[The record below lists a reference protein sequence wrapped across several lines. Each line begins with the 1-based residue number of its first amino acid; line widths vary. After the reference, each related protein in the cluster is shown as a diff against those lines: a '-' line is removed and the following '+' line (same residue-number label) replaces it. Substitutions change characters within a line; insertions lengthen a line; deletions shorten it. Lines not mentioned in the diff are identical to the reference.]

1 MACIL
6 SAPASGHLLDSLESC
21 ARLTYNREFINEAEL
36 HLLKNLSQ
44 SKTAVKI
51 FLGAVLVLICVAM
64 ALTLA
69 PVGGIGGSNTGSP
82 DAVATVG
89 GQDISVMAVRQQ
101 FAQDTRGQNIPQVMQ
116 GLYMRQVLDQMVFK
130 RLLSMEA
137 DRLGIQ
143 VTPDEVTQRI
153 KQLLPTAFPGGVWV
167 GAERYA
173 QEVQMRTGMSVPE
186 FEDQVQTMVLEDKF
200 KFLVTDGIGVTPQE
214 IEARYRYTNEKVQL
228 DYVEVKP
235 ADLQSSINPTDAEL
249 SGYFTKN
256 EAQYQVPEKRSA
268 KYALLD
274 LDQLKQSIKISDA
287 DVQAYYQ
294 QHVDDYKVE
303 NRVNVA
309 HVLFNTLGK
318 TDAEV
323 ALIKVQAQKVDDQAK
338 HGANFADLAKKYSED
353 TNTKDKGGN
362 IGWIVTGQTAP
373 AFEKAAFSLPKG
385 GISDLVQT
393 PYSFDIIKVLDKE
406 EAHTKTLAEVKDSI
420 VNTLTQEKLNSEEGD
435 VSDKLAAAVRQS
447 NQQGLDAI
455 AKQFNLQTGETPLVS
470 VTDSVGDLGST
481 PALQEAL
488 FSLHPGELSQP
499 ISINRGYVI
508 LSVDKIVTGHQGT
521 LAEVRD
527 RVLSDYRKQRAQDMA
542 GQKAQEL
549 VKNAKGGTAF
559 EKAAKSLGLEAK
571 TTDPITRTSQVGD
584 IGPATELEAAFNM
597 NQGQT
602 GAPLLLNGNWVVYQ
616 VKSKQGASPED
627 LAKAKDGLEKQILQE
642 KQQTA
647 FEAFHDA
654 LQKRYEQEGKLAFN
668 PTNLKLLTNQASS

>member
-1 MACIL
+1 M
-6 SAPASGHLLDSLESC
+6 
-21 ARLTYNREFINEAEL
+21 
-36 HLLKNLSQ
+36 LKNLSQ

-101 FAQDTRGQNIPQVMQ
+101 FAQQTRGQNIPQYMQ
-116 GLYMRQVLDQMVFK
+116 GLYLHQVLDQMVFK
-130 RLLSMEA
+130 RLLAMEA

-173 QEVQMRTGMSVPE
+173 QEVEVRTGMSVPE
-186 FEDQVQTMVLEDKF
+186 FEDYVSTAVLVDKF
-200 KFLVTDGIGVTPQE
+200 KFLVTDGISVTPQE
-214 IEARYRYTNEKVQL
+214 VEARYRYTNEKVQL
-228 DYVEVKP
+228 DYVEIKP
-235 ADLQSSINPTDAEL
+235 SDLQSSVNPTDTEL
-249 SGYFTKN
+249 SAYFTKN
-256 EAQYQVPEKRSA
+256 EAQYQAPEKRSA

-274 LDQLKQSIKISDA
+274 LNQLKQSIKVSDA

-294 QHVDDYKVE
+294 QHLDDYKVE

-309 HVLFNTLGK
+309 HILFNTLGK

-323 ALIKVQAQKVDDQAK
+323 ALIKVQAQKVDDQVK
-338 HGANFADLAKKYSED
+338 HGANFEDLAKKYSED
-353 TNTKDKGGN
+353 ANTKSKGGV
-362 IGWIVTGQTAP
+362 IGWIVAGQTAP
-373 AFEKAAFSLPKG
+373 AFEKAAFSLPKDG
-385 GISDLVQT
+385 VSDLVQT

-406 EAHTKTLAEVKDSI
+406 EAHTKSLGEVKDSI
-420 VNTLTQEKLNSEEGD
+420 ANTLTQEKLNSEEGD
-435 VSDKLAAAVRQS
+435 LSDKLAAAVRQS
-447 NQQGLDAI
+447 NQQGIDAI

-470 VTDSVGDLGST
+470 VTEPVGDLGST

-508 LSVDKIVTGHQGT
+508 LSVDKIVAEHQGT

-527 RVLSDYRKQRAQDMA
+527 RVLADYRKQKAQDLA

-549 VKNAKGGTAF
+549 VKDAKNGTAF
-559 EKAAKSLGLEAK
+559 DKAAKSLGLGVK

-584 IGPATELEAAFNM
+584 VGPATELEAAFNM
-597 NQGQT
+597 NEGQT
-602 GAPLLLNGNWVVYQ
+602 GGPVLLNGNWVVYK

-627 LAKAKDGLEKQILQE
+627 FAKAKDGLEKEILAD
-642 KQQTA
+642 KQQAA

-668 PTNLKLLTNQASS
+668 ATNLKLLMNQASS

>member
-1 MACIL
+1 M
-6 SAPASGHLLDSLESC
+6 
-21 ARLTYNREFINEAEL
+21 
-36 HLLKNLSQ
+36 LKNLSQ

-101 FAQDTRGQNIPQVMQ
+101 FAQQTRGQNIPQYMQ
-116 GLYMRQVLDQMVFK
+116 GLYLHQVLDQMVFK
-130 RLLSMEA
+130 RLLAMEA

-173 QEVQMRTGMSVPE
+173 QEVEVRTGMSVPE
-186 FEDQVQTMVLEDKF
+186 FEDYVSTAVLVDKF
-200 KFLVTDGIGVTPQE
+200 KFLVTDGISVTPQE
-214 IEARYRYTNEKVQL
+214 VEARYRYTNEKVQL
-228 DYVEVKP
+228 DYVEIKP
-235 ADLQSSINPTDAEL
+235 SDLQSSVNPTDTEL
-249 SGYFTKN
+249 SAYFTKN
-256 EAQYQVPEKRSA
+256 EAQYQAPEKRSA

-274 LDQLKQSIKISDA
+274 FNQLKQSIKVSDA

-294 QHVDDYKVE
+294 QHLDDYKVE

-309 HVLFNTLGK
+309 HILFNTLGK

-323 ALIKVQAQKVDDQAK
+323 ALIKVQAQKVDDQVK
-338 HGANFADLAKKYSED
+338 HGANFEDLAKKYSED
-353 TNTKDKGGN
+353 ANTKSKGGV
-362 IGWIVTGQTAP
+362 IGWIVAGQTAP
-373 AFEKAAFSLPKG
+373 AFEKAAFSLPKDG
-385 GISDLVQT
+385 VSDLVQT

-406 EAHTKTLAEVKDSI
+406 EAHTKSLGEVKDSI
-420 VNTLTQEKLNSEEGD
+420 ANTLTQEKLNSEEGD
-435 VSDKLAAAVRQS
+435 LSDKLAAAVRQS
-447 NQQGLDAI
+447 NQQGIDAI

-470 VTDSVGDLGST
+470 VTEPVGDLGST

-508 LSVDKIVTGHQGT
+508 LSVDKIVAEHQGT

-527 RVLSDYRKQRAQDMA
+527 RVLADYRKQKAQDLA

-549 VKNAKGGTAF
+549 VKDAKNGTAF
-559 EKAAKSLGLEAK
+559 DKAAKSLGLGVK

-584 IGPATELEAAFNM
+584 VGPATELEAAFNM
-597 NQGQT
+597 NEGQT
-602 GAPLLLNGNWVVYQ
+602 GGPVLLNGNWVVYK

-627 LAKAKDGLEKQILQE
+627 FAKAKDGLEKEILAD
-642 KQQTA
+642 KQQAA

-668 PTNLKLLTNQASS
+668 ATNLKLLMNQASS